1 MSACAFW
8 LGLAL
13 ITLLVVLSELD
24 WKRRRRK

>member
-1 MSACAFW
+1 MSACVFW
-8 LGLAL
+8 LGLAV